1 MLLTVQATR
10 RLVSLASE
18 ADVYSQGVEADAA
31 SLMDRYYGKIVD
43 SAPVTG
49 EGQQRSN
56 DGHGF
61 SKLHIDGLEVICKK
75 GANLLGLNEIYW
87 GG

>member
-1 MLLTVQATR
+1 MLSMVQANAQAAQF
-10 RLVSLASE
+10 ASE

-49 EGQQRSN
+49 EGHQRSN
-56 DGHGF
+56 DGHKGF
-61 SKLHIDGLEVICKK
+61 CNCTLT
-75 GANLLGLNEIYW
+75 A
-87 GG
+87 